1 MIAIIDY
8 GMGNVGS
15 MANMLKKIGAEA
27 TITADPDVIAS
38 ADKLILPGVGAFDH
52 GMRELHARAL
62 VPVIR
67 DQVIEQRKEL
77 LGVCL
82 GMQLLTERSEE
93 GSCEGLGWVPGR
105 TVRFLSMGD
114 AGSRKVP
121 HMGWNLAEPM
131 RDDPLFAGLDS
142 DARFYFVHSYHVS
155 CDNGAVLATTNYGG
169 PFVSAIRKGN
179 IAGVQFHPE
188 KSHRFGMQLLRNFVG
203 SG

>member
-1 MIAIIDY
+1 VIAIIDY

-27 TITADPDVIAS
+27 TITADPVVIAS

-52 GMRELHARAL
+52 GMRELHARSL

-67 DQVIEQRKEL
+67 EQVVENGKKL

-82 GMQLLTERSEE
+82 GMQLLTEGSDE
-93 GSCEGLGWVPGR
+93 GRCEGLGWLPGR
-105 TVRFLSMGD
+105 TVRFLPSGES
-114 AGSRKVP
+114 GPRKVP
-121 HMGWNLAEPM
+121 HMGWNLAEPV

-155 CDNGAVLATTNYGG
+155 CDNGSVLATTNYGG

-188 KSHRFGMQLLRNFVG
+188 KSHRFGMQLLRNFAG
-203 SG
+203 SA